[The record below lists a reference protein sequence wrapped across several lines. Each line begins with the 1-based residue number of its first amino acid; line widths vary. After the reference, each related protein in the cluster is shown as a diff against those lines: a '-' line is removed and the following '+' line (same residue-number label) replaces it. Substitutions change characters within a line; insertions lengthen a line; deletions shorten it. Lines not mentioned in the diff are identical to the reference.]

1 MTSRLIKFL
10 LVFAIGFIAAGCAP
24 AHFSLD
30 DTPRKIE
37 SFQTIG
43 IVSPDIR
50 VYEVSPSG
58 GVFLEKESS
67 AASSYAAE
75 AMMEFF
81 KGTRLKVKVIG
92 PDFKTRKE
100 FLEVQALS
108 KAVHKNLREFW
119 DPMQQVT
126 PPTLGSLEG
135 LSDFY
140 QVEGFIFMD
149 GLEVHKEEKSALSK
163 SLVKLA
169 VGAVYGPSALPRQG
183 RSKACISLAET
194 SGTVIWAGFRDSE
207 IAVDENFKDREAARR
222 LVRKMLAGF
231 PRN

>member
-1 MTSRLIKFL
+1 MSSRLIKII
-10 LVFAIGFIAAGCAP
+10 LVFAIGLAAGCAP
-24 AHFSLD
+24 THFSVH
-30 DTPRKIE
+30 DTRRRVETFK
-37 SFQTIG
+37 TIG

-50 VYEVSPSG
+50 VYEISASG
-58 GVFLEKESS
+58 GVFLEKESK
-67 AASSYAAE
+67 AASSYAVE

-81 KGTRLKVKVIG
+81 KGSHLDVKVIG

-100 FLEVQALS
+100 LIEVQALS

-119 DPMQQVT
+119 DPAQPLP

-135 LSDFY
+135 LADFY
-140 QVEGFIFMD
+140 EVEGFIFMD

-183 RSKACISLAET
+183 RSMACVSLAEAG
-194 SGTVIWAGFRDSE
+194 GTVIWAGFRDSE
-207 IAVDENFKDREAARR
+207 IGIDENFKDRDAARR
-222 LVRKMLAGF
+222 LVRKMLSDF
-231 PRN
+231 PR